1 MPPET
6 EADVLERPHIS
17 PEDALA
23 EAQAQLAES
32 QAQAQADRAAREEA
46 ERRAAQAGNQ
56 AQGATETALAASIA
70 AEEQRLANAR
80 LAYKTAREIGDMDK
94 ELEANEN
101 IASARQAVDRLKAD
115 KARIASQQRHQA
127 QAQPQ
132 AQPQGGMAPESQRW
146 IAAHPRF
153 NADPIYNG
161 TATGAHYD
169 ALRLGMVE
177 ASPAY
182 FAHIN
187 QVLERTYG
195 ENHGSLEAMSGTK
208 PAAPRPQQGTR
219 PPASSFAT
227 PSSRGNIQTRSDS
240 ADPQR
245 IAALISAMGDS
256 QVTADDIRAH
266 AAACKMTVE
275 AYCKSQAEILAE
287 QKAGRSGGMGRDFK
301 LS

>member
-1 MPPET
+1 MTLET
-6 EADVLERPHIS
+6 DGDTLERGHIS

-23 EAQAQLAES
+23 DAQAQLTEA

-56 AQGATETALAASIA
+56 AQGATEAALSASIA

-80 LAYKTAREIGDMDK
+80 LAYRQARETGDMDA
-94 ELEANEN
+94 ELTANED
-101 IASARQAVDRLKAD
+101 IASARQAVDRMKAD
-115 KARIASQQRHQA
+115 KARIATQRQQPA
-127 QAQPQ
+127 AQPQ
-132 AQPQGGMAPESQRW
+132 AGMSPESQRW
-146 IAAHPRF
+146 IATHPRF
-153 NADPIYNG
+153 NSDPVYNG
-161 TATGAHYD
+161 TATGAHFD
-169 ALRLGMVE
+169 AIRLGMIE

-195 ENHGSLEAMSGTK
+195 ENHGSLEAMSGPK
-208 PAAPRPQQGTR
+208 QPAAPARQGAR
-219 PPASSFAT
+219 PPASSFAA
-227 PSSRGNIQTRSDS
+227 PSSRGNSQTRSDS
-240 ADPQR
+240 ADPNR

-287 QKAGRSGGMGRDFK
+287 QKAGRTGGVGRDYK